1 MAPAFPDQAW
11 HTLLI
16 HSKAALAFY
25 AFSSHGVRAGCVL
38 MSLSLITSFQE
49 RAGTAKVPPT

>member
-1 MAPAFPDQAW
+1 MAPAFPDQAGC
-11 HTLLI
+11 TLLI

-49 RAGTAKVPPT
+49 RAGTKVPPT